1 MSENL
6 QIYSQ
11 NMQKW
16 FAENHR
22 ELPWR
27 ETKDPYKIWI
37 SEIILQQTRVNQG
50 YDYYLR
56 FIERFPDVKT
66 LAAADETEVLR
77 FWQGLGYY
85 SRALNLHF
93 SANQIITDFGGKF
106 PTTCKD
112 VLKLKGVGVYTAAAI
127 CSFAYNQPL
136 AVVDGNVYR
145 LLSRLFNEPAP
156 IDTTEGQKMFANLAA
171 EILDKRSPSAHNQ
184 SIMEFGA
191 LQCVP
196 ISPDCN
202 NCVLQVYCQAFA
214 NKTVSDLPMKAKK
227 TKVSER
233 FMNYLVI
240 NEKENIFIKKRTEK
254 DIWRGLYD
262 FPLIEGEKLFS
273 KDEFIENKQV
283 ELLLKDAGKIFIN
296 NFSTTYK
303 HILTH
308 RKIFAQFIEIEISE
322 SSKIL
327 ENQFVKIKCSEI
339 SNFPLPRLID
349 KYLADR

>member
-1 MSENL
+1 
-6 QIYSQ
+6 
-11 NMQKW
+11 MQKW
-16 FAENHR
+16 FVENHR

-56 FIERFPDVKT
+56 FIERFPDIKT

-85 SRALNLHF
+85 SRARNLHF
-93 SANQIITDFGGKF
+93 AASQIVENFGGIF
-106 PTTCKD
+106 PKNFKD

-127 CSFAYNQPL
+127 CSFSYNQPV

-156 IDTTEGQKMFANLAA
+156 IDTTEGQKIFADLAA
-171 EILDKRSPSAHNQ
+171 EILDIQSPSAHNQ
-184 SIMEFGA
+184 AIMEFGA

-196 ISPDCN
+196 LSPDCN
-202 NCVLQVYCQAFA
+202 HCVLQIYCQAFA
-214 NKTVSDLPMKAKK
+214 HKTVTVLPVKANKTR
-227 TKVSER
+227 TTER
-233 FMNYLVI
+233 FFNYLII
-240 NEKENIFIKKRTEK
+240 NEKGSIFIKKRTEK

-262 FPLIEGEKLFS
+262 FPLIEGEKIIS
-273 KDEFIENKQV
+273 RDEFFENEQV
-283 ELLLKDAGKIFIN
+283 KNLLQDMENICVSKC
-296 NFSTTYK
+296 STTYK
-303 HILTH
+303 HVLTH
-308 RKIFAQFIEIEISE
+308 RKIFARFFEIEIPQ
-322 SSKIL
+322 SSKII
-327 ENQFVKIKCSEI
+327 ENLFIKVKRSEI

-349 KYLADR
+349 KYLSGYKQ